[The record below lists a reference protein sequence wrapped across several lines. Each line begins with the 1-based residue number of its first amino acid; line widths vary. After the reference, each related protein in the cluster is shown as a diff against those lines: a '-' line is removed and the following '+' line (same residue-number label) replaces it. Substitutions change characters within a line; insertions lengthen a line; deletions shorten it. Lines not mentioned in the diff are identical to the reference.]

1 MTKIDQKYQNSI
13 DSMKPVSENSKLN
26 MPMLSLMTVLESE
39 FYEIFQNEI
48 KKLNSDW
55 DGG

>member
-48 KKLNSDW
+48 KKLNSD
-55 DGG
+55 